1 MVMDSAAKWVAHN
14 NMQFANLNQPRPVF
28 DSQDIA
34 LGIQGIAQGLLRRHP
49 DPSGLG
55 LVGIHTGGDLLLR
68 RLEAAMAQAAGR
80 PEFKLDKGL
89 VDIAFYRDDWTRLRQ
104 VPKLNDTVISFPVEG
119 RRLVLIDDVIFTG
132 RTVRSAL
139 EAIFSLGRPASV
151 DLAVLVDRGYRE
163 MPIQPDFTGLSLAT
177 QRNESV
183 NVFLYPEPR
192 KDHVLL
198 EPGKYR
204 E

>member
-1 MVMDSAAKWVAHN
+1 MQSAS
-14 NMQFANLNQPRPVF
+14 LNQPHLAF

-34 LGIQGIAQGLLRRHP
+34 RGIQEIALGLLDRHP
-49 DPSGLG
+49 DPGGLG

-68 RLEAAMAQAAGR
+68 RLEGAMAQALGR
-80 PEFKLDKGL
+80 PQFKLDKGL

-104 VPKLNDTVISFPVEG
+104 VPKLNDTVINFPVEG

-151 DLAVLVDRGYRE
+151 DLAVLVDRGHRE
-163 MPIQPDFTGLSLAT
+163 LPIQPDLTGLSLST
-177 QRNESV
+177 QRSESV
-183 NVFLYPEPR
+183 NVFLFPDPSQ
-192 KDHVLL
+192 DHVLL

>member
-1 MVMDSAAKWVAHN
+1 MQSAR
-14 NMQFANLNQPRPVF
+14 LNQPRPVF

-34 LGIQGIAQGLLRRHP
+34 QGIHEIAQGLLGRHA

-68 RLEAAMAQAAGR
+68 RIEAAMSKTSGQQLN
-80 PEFKLDKGL
+80 LDKGL

-104 VPKLNDTVISFPVEG
+104 VPKLNDTVINFPIEG

-151 DLAVLVDRGYRE
+151 DLAVLVDRGHRE
-163 MPIQPDFTGLSLAT
+163 MPIQPEFSGLSLT
-177 QRNESV
+177 TKRSESV
-183 NVFLYPEPR
+183 NVFLFPEPE

-198 EPGKYR
+198 EPDKYR

>member
-1 MVMDSAAKWVAHN
+1 MRRRQDPAA
-14 NMQFANLNQPRPVF
+14 
-28 DSQDIA
+28 
-34 LGIQGIAQGLLRRHP
+34 
-49 DPSGLG
+49 LG

-68 RLEAAMAQAAGR
+68 RLEAAMSQASGAQLN
-80 PEFKLDKGL
+80 LDKGL

-104 VPKLNDTVISFPVEG
+104 VPKIKETVINFPVEG

-132 RTVRSAL
+132 RTVRAAL

-151 DLAVLVDRGYRE
+151 DLAVLVDRGHRE
-163 MPIQPDFTGLSLAT
+163 LPIQPDFTGLSLAT

-183 NVFLYPEPR
+183 NVFLFPDSGQ
-192 KDHVLL
+192 DHVLL
-198 EPGKYR
+198 EPDKYR

>member
-1 MVMDSAAKWVAHN
+1 MESAS
-14 NMQFANLNQPRPVF
+14 ANHPRLVF
-28 DSQDIA
+28 DNRDIA
-34 LGIQGIAQGLLRRHP
+34 RGIEGIAQGLLRRHA

-68 RLEAAMAQAAGR
+68 RLEAAMAQALGR
-80 PEFKLDKGL
+80 PRLNLDKGL

-104 VPKLNDTVISFPVEG
+104 VPKLNDTVIHFPVEG

-151 DLAVLVDRGYRE
+151 DLAVLVDRGHRE
-163 MPIQPDFTGLSLAT
+163 LPIQPDFTGLSLAT
-177 QRNESV
+177 QRSESV
-183 NVFLYPEPR
+183 NVFLYPEPP

>member
-1 MVMDSAAKWVAHN
+1 MQSAR
-14 NMQFANLNQPRPVF
+14 FGQPRLVF
-28 DSQDIA
+28 NAQDIA
-34 LGIQGIAQGLLRRHP
+34 AGIDRIAQSLLARHNRP
-49 DPSGLG
+49 EELA

-68 RLEAAMAQAAGR
+68 RLEAAMAARLGR
-80 PEFKLDKGL
+80 EGLDLDKGL

-104 VPKLNDTVISFPVEG
+104 VPKLNDTVINFPVAG

-139 EAIFSLGRPASV
+139 EAIFSLGRPALV
-151 DLAVLVDRGYRE
+151 DLAVLVDRGHRQ
-163 MPIQPDFTGLSLAT
+163 MPIQPGHTGLTLT
-177 QRNESV
+177 TERHESV
-183 NVFLYPEPR
+183 NVFLYPDPS

>member
-1 MVMDSAAKWVAHN
+1 
-14 NMQFANLNQPRPVF
+14 MQTASTQQPRLVF
-28 DSQDIA
+28 DAQDIA
-34 LGIQGIAQGLLRRHP
+34 GGIDRLAAGILARHA
-49 DPSGLG
+49 DPSRLA

-68 RLEAAMAQAAGR
+68 RLEAAMATRLGRQALN
-80 PEFKLDKGL
+80 LDKGL

-104 VPKLNDTVISFPVEG
+104 VPKLNDTVISFPVNQ
-119 RRLVLIDDVIFTG
+119 RRLVLIDDVVFTG

-139 EAIFSLGRPASV
+139 EAVFSLGRPASV
-151 DLAVLVDRGYRE
+151 DLAVLVDRGHRE
-163 MPIQPDFTGLSLAT
+163 MPIQPDHTGLSLTT

-183 NVFLYPEPR
+183 NVFLYPEAN

>member
-1 MVMDSAAKWVAHN
+1 MSNAPTAKSH
-14 NMQFANLNQPRPVF
+14 QPRLVF
-28 DSQDIA
+28 NAQDIA
-34 LGIQGIAQGLLRRHP
+34 ASIDRLAAGILERHA
-49 DPSGLG
+49 DPAELA

-68 RLEAAMAQAAGR
+68 RLEAALAAR
-80 PEFKLDKGL
+80 LHRQDLSLDKGL

-104 VPKLNDTVISFPVEG
+104 VPKLNDTVISFPVSQ

-151 DLAVLVDRGYRE
+151 DLAVLVDRGHRE
-163 MPIQPDFTGLSLAT
+163 MPIQPDYRGLELT
-177 QRNESV
+177 TLRNESV
-183 NVFLYPEPR
+183 NVFLYPEPA

-198 EPGKYR
+198 EPDKYR

>member
-1 MVMDSAAKWVAHN
+1 MQSAS
-14 NMQFANLNQPRPVF
+14 LNQPRPVF
-28 DSQDIA
+28 DSQDIDR
-34 LGIQGIAQGLLRRHP
+34 GIREIAQGLLSRHP

-68 RLEAAMAQAAGR
+68 RLEAAMSQASGASLN
-80 PEFKLDKGL
+80 LDKGL

-104 VPKLNDTVISFPVEG
+104 VPKLNDTVISFPVGG

-151 DLAVLVDRGYRE
+151 DLAVLVDRGHRE
-163 MPIQPDFTGLSLAT
+163 LPIQPDFTGLSLDT
-177 QRNESV
+177 QRSESV
-183 NVFLYPEPR
+183 NVFLHSEPNQ
-192 KDHVLL
+192 DHVLL

>member
-1 MVMDSAAKWVAHN
+1 
-14 NMQFANLNQPRPVF
+14 MQTASTQQPRLVF
-28 DSQDIA
+28 DAQDIA
-34 LGIQGIAQGLLRRHP
+34 GGIGRLADGILTRHA
-49 DPSGLG
+49 DPSRLA

-68 RLEAAMAQAAGR
+68 RLEAAMAARLGR
-80 PEFKLDKGL
+80 EPLDLDKGL
-89 VDIAFYRDDWTRLRQ
+89 VDIAFYRDDWTRLGQ
-104 VPKLNDTVISFPVEG
+104 VPQLNDTVISFPVNG
-119 RRLVLIDDVIFTG
+119 RRVVLIDDVVFTG

-139 EAIFSLGRPASV
+139 EAVFSLGRPASV
-151 DLAVLVDRGYRE
+151 ELAVLVDRGHRE
-163 MPIQPDFTGLSLAT
+163 MPIQPDHTGLSMKT

-183 NVFLYPEPR
+183 NVFLYPEPD